1 MPTSP
6 PTSREHQPRSPSVAR
21 STSPPSVK
29 SSRCTAST
37 MLAQAWR
44 SPKATVGQATTT
56 RHVSL
61 GRGGGRYLVIGGKGW
76 VLGSRRPFS
85 ELVLLS
91 SGGVGRG
98 VQTHTKTINTKK
110 ER

>member
-1 MPTSP
+1 MPPSP

-61 GRGGGRYLVIGGKGW
+61 GRGGGGYLGIGGKGGR
-76 VLGSRRPFS
+76 LGSPAALY
-85 ELVLLS
+85 EAGWLS
-91 SGGVGRG
+91 PRGVGRG
-98 VQTHTKTINTKK
+98 AQAYT
-110 ER
+110 R